1 MCCSVLHDLF
11 KWSAIGRERYQ
22 LRAFTVYN
30 PPEGSGF
37 ARGIASAKL
46 HDDLALELSAG
57 WFAGGGRD
65 VIGRFEDSD
74 FTYARLKY
82 YF

>member
-1 MCCSVLHDLF
+1 ML
-11 KWSAIGRERYQ
+11 SADRTFARERFQ
-22 LRAFTVYN
+22 LRAFSVYN

-46 HDDLALELSAG
+46 QDDLAVEFSAG

-65 VIGRFEDSD
+65 VIGRFQDSD
-74 FTYARLKY
+74 FTYGRLKY